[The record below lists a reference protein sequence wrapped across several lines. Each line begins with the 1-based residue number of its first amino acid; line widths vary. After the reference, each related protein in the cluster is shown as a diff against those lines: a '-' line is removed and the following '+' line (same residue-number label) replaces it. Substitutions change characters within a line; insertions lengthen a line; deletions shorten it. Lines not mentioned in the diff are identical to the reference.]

1 MKKHNLRCDL
11 FFYTYFDLKIENVF
25 LMKNL
30 KMMTALAQIQ
40 GRFDR
45 RFGDRRN
52 SRRQT
57 KLTIIYEIEFKTFS
71 ESENK
76 IQ

>member
-1 MKKHNLRCDL
+1 
-11 FFYTYFDLKIENVF
+11 
-25 LMKNL
+25 MKNL
-30 KMMTALAQIQ
+30 KMMTALAQIE

-45 RFGDRRN
+45 RFGDRRRN

-57 KLTIIYEIEFKTFS
+57 KLRIIYEIEFKTFS